1 MEHTTL
7 LRSEVMKKIIFM
19 IVAMM
24 ILLCGCANKEA
35 DIKDKPEVLNTEI
48 VNSDNEELYDC
59 VSTLG
64 GWHDKMNRLWNVR
77 TFEYPEYDYHIGASL
92 VWQLEKN
99 YENSDFLYHVVVHN
113 DTNEEIPED
122 LIEQI
127 KEENNLD
134 ININDW
140 VVLHGWLNVESIH
153 YYYYMFTA
161 EEINALAQNGL
172 WCKYVGS
179 GKGNV
184 KEVNFDTDEGID
196 VFCELYGDQFSQGK

>member
-1 MEHTTL
+1 M
-7 LRSEVMKKIIFM
+7 F
-19 IVAMM
+19 VAMM

-35 DIKDKPEVLNTEI
+35 DIKDKPEVLSTEI

-59 VSTLG
+59 VSTLD
-64 GWHDKMNRLWNVR
+64 GWHDKMNRLWVVR
-77 TFEYPEYDYHIGASL
+77 NSEYPEYDYHIGSSL

-99 YENSDFLYHVVVHN
+99 RENSDVLYHVIVHK
-113 DTNEEIPED
+113 DAGEEISED

-127 KEENNLD
+127 KEENDLD

-140 VVLHGWLNVESIH
+140 VVLHGYLNMESNH
-153 YYYYMFTA
+153 YYYYMFTV
-161 EEINALAQNGL
+161 EEINAFAQNGL

-184 KEVNFDTDEGID
+184 KGVNFDTDEGID
-196 VFCELYGDQFSQGK
+196 IFCELYGDQFSQGK